1 MITTNRIPLL
11 LCLVFYGINLLG
23 QTSSTPSGAGTSISP
38 YLISSL
44 DELYWIQDE
53 NKTASS
59 IYIELANDIDASA
72 TSTWT
77 NGWEPIGG
85 TFQGSFDGK
94 GYTISNLLI
103 RNTYV
108 SATSGRTLA
117 GLFAA
122 TSGATIKNLT
132 LEVTLDLIPNG
143 QSSSHPYILNYG
155 ALIGS
160 AASTNIT
167 DVRITGEMI
176 NIDPATVDYSN
187 MNNIG
192 GFAGSISNST
202 FLRCSFE
209 GTLIGSGSVG
219 GLGSGDNNTV
229 DECYVDGTIYAEYYN
244 LLGSNGYCYTG
255 MIGRNTGSSGYFS
268 NCYAKGTIYG
278 YNNISGLGYVHQ
290 SSLTNC
296 YSAVDIVLRQ
306 KTGASTFNYSP
317 STSFC
322 YLFSWKQGIWVTI
335 TDCISDQTLDKVGI
349 TSYNYVYETAA
360 TTWAPYNAKNFSS
373 SIWGWHADIN
383 GGYPYLKNLETYITT
398 DLTNSGTETLPG
410 STSVSVLPGVTVDV
424 ATLDLNGSSFN
435 LLANATDYSQLKF
448 GSISGAGSVTQSQYL
463 TNDGYASISSPMTTD
478 FATTSGDNTKMF
490 YYDGSAFAWRTS
502 DQAGRGYF
510 ASIGASVFAT
520 SAGTFSVTGTPN
532 TSMTHS
538 LSYSVNA
545 AANGSGTGWNLVG
558 NPYTCGLDWTAMT
571 KTDVN
576 DAFYVWDPATS
587 LYKYYAS
594 GAISGTYLT
603 ASNTLTAIIPPMQAF
618 WVQTTSNSAALSST
632 MADDGTLLSAPTYIS
647 KTVPD
652 NLILGVVALNDSSV
666 NDAMWLIDNMQAKTG
681 FDGSYDAWKMDNGD
695 NQPNISSVFNGEE
708 MAINALDF
716 VNTPVI
722 PVSFDGPTKGTYA
735 FSLEQIVNGA
745 SYKVTL
751 EDKHLNLFYDI
762 SSKDYTFKN
771 IGWDSEDSRFL
782 LHLESLQ
789 LLSDNNDADDQDIHS
804 DYYVY
809 QSEDFIYLN
818 QSEFGLFNTYTL
830 YSIDGRRMT
839 SGSVSNKLQPI
850 HAPYPTGIYV
860 LLLDSETS
868 SVKVK
873 INLLK

>member
-1 MITTNRIPLL
+1 MKFIYRAVI
-11 LCLVFYGINLLG
+11 I
-23 QTSSTPSGAGTSISP
+23 SISLTP
-38 YLISSL
+38 LTVL
-44 DELYWIQDE
+44 AQD
-53 NKTASS
+53 
-59 IYIELANDIDASA
+59 L
-72 TSTWT
+72 
-77 NGWEPIGG
+77 
-85 TFQGSFDGK
+85 
-94 GYTISNLLI
+94 TI
-103 RNTYV
+103 
-108 SATSGRTLA
+108 A
-117 GLFAA
+117 
-122 TSGATIKNLT
+122 SGATVTIESGSYISSGGNLSNSGTLT
-132 LEVTLDLIPNG
+132 LGADFNG
-143 QSSSHPYILNYG
+143 
-155 ALIGS
+155 
-160 AASTNIT
+160 
-167 DVRITGEMI
+167 
-176 NIDPATVDYSN
+176 YSQ
-187 MNNIG
+187 IK
-192 GFAGSISNST
+192 
-202 FLRCSFE
+202 
-209 GTLIGSGSVG
+209 
-219 GLGSGDNNTV
+219 
-229 DECYVDGTIYAEYYN
+229 VDGTV
-244 LLGSNGYCYTG
+244 T
-255 MIGRNTGSSGYFS
+255 NTG
-268 NCYAKGTIYG
+268 
-278 YNNISGLGYVHQ
+278 
-290 SSLTNC
+290 
-296 YSAVDIVLRQ
+296 
-306 KTGASTFNYSP
+306 
-317 STSFC
+317 
-322 YLFSWKQGIWVTI
+322 TI
-335 TDCISDQTLDKVGI
+335 TQQQLLNTI
-349 TSYNYVYETAA
+349 T
-360 TTWAPYNAKNFSS
+360 
-373 SIWGWHADIN
+373 
-383 GGYPYLKNLETYITT
+383 GYT
-398 DLTNSGTETLPG
+398 
-410 STSVSVLPGVTVDV
+410 
-424 ATLDLNGSSFN
+424 
-435 LLANATDYSQLKF
+435 
-448 GSISGAGSVTQSQYL
+448 
-463 TNDGYASISSPMTTD
+463 SISSPMATD
-478 FATTSGDNTKMF
+478 FATTSGDNTKLF

-502 DQAGRGYF
+502 GSDVAGRGYF
-510 ASIGASVFAT
+510 AKYSNGGFLSWG
-520 SAGTFSVTGTPN
+520 GTFSATGTPN

-558 NPYTCGLDWTAMT
+558 NPYTCGLDWTTMN

-576 DAFYVWDPATS
+576 NAFYIWDPATS
-587 LYKYYAS
+587 LYKYYSS
-594 GAISGTYLT
+594 GVISGTYLSS
-603 ASNTLTAIIPPMQAF
+603 SNTLTAIIPPMQAF

-632 MADDGTLLSAPTYIS
+632 MADDGTLLNAPTYIS

-666 NDAMWLIDNMQAKTG
+666 NDAMWLIDNMQARTG

-722 PVSFDGPTKGTYA
+722 PVGFDGPTKGTYA

-751 EDKHLNLFYDI
+751 EDKHLDLFYDI

>member
-1 MITTNRIPLL
+1 MKTRNVLL
-11 LCLVFYGINLLG
+11 YLLSL
-23 QTSSTPSGAGTSISP
+23 TS
-38 YLISSL
+38 
-44 DELYWIQDE
+44 
-53 NKTASS
+53 
-59 IYIELANDIDASA
+59 
-72 TSTWT
+72 
-77 NGWEPIGG
+77 
-85 TFQGSFDGK
+85 
-94 GYTISNLLI
+94 
-103 RNTYV
+103 
-108 SATSGRTLA
+108 A
-117 GLFAA
+117 GLSAQDLTIA
-122 TSGATIKNLT
+122 SGATVTIESGSYISSGGNLSNSGTLT
-132 LEVTLDLIPNG
+132 LGADANG
-143 QSSSHPYILNYG
+143 
-155 ALIGS
+155 
-160 AASTNIT
+160 
-167 DVRITGEMI
+167 
-176 NIDPATVDYSN
+176 YSQ
-187 MNNIG
+187 IK
-192 GFAGSISNST
+192 
-202 FLRCSFE
+202 
-209 GTLIGSGSVG
+209 
-219 GLGSGDNNTV
+219 
-229 DECYVDGTIYAEYYN
+229 VDGTV
-244 LLGSNGYCYTG
+244 T
-255 MIGRNTGSSGYFS
+255 NTG
-268 NCYAKGTIYG
+268 TI
-278 YNNISGLGYVHQ
+278 
-290 SSLTNC
+290 
-296 YSAVDIVLRQ
+296 
-306 KTGASTFNYSP
+306 
-317 STSFC
+317 
-322 YLFSWKQGIWVTI
+322 
-335 TDCISDQTLDKVGI
+335 
-349 TSYNYVYETAA
+349 
-360 TTWAPYNAKNFSS
+360 
-373 SIWGWHADIN
+373 
-383 GGYPYLKNLETYITT
+383 
-398 DLTNSGTETLPG
+398 
-410 STSVSVLPGVTVDV
+410 
-424 ATLDLNGSSFN
+424 
-435 LLANATDYSQLKF
+435 
-448 GSISGAGSVTQSQYL
+448 TQSQYL
-463 TNDGYASISSPMTTD
+463 TNDGYASISSPMSTD

-510 ASIGASVFAT
+510 ASIGTSVFAT
-520 SAGTFSVTGTPN
+520 SGGTFSATGTPN

-632 MADDGTLLSAPTYIS
+632 MADDGTLLNAPTYIS

-708 MAINALDF
+708 LAINALDF

-722 PVSFDGPTKGTYA
+722 PVGFDGPTKGTYA

-751 EDKHLNLFYDI
+751 EDKHLDLFYDI

-771 IGWDSEDSRFL
+771 AGWDSEDSRFL
-782 LHLESLQ
+782 LHLESIQ
-789 LLSDNNDADDQDIHS
+789 SLSDNNDADDQDLHS

-818 QSEFGLFNTYTL
+818 QSELGLFNTYTL

>member
-1 MITTNRIPLL
+1 MKIIYWAAIILMPLAP
-11 LCLVFYGINLLG
+11 LV
-23 QTSSTPSGAGTSISP
+23 SSA
-38 YLISSL
+38 
-44 DELYWIQDE
+44 QD
-53 NKTASS
+53 
-59 IYIELANDIDASA
+59 L
-72 TSTWT
+72 
-77 NGWEPIGG
+77 
-85 TFQGSFDGK
+85 
-94 GYTISNLLI
+94 TI
-103 RNTYV
+103 
-108 SATSGRTLA
+108 A
-117 GLFAA
+117 
-122 TSGATIKNLT
+122 SGATVTIESGSYISSGGNLSNSGTLT
-132 LEVTLDLIPNG
+132 LGADANG
-143 QSSSHPYILNYG
+143 
-155 ALIGS
+155 
-160 AASTNIT
+160 
-167 DVRITGEMI
+167 
-176 NIDPATVDYSN
+176 YSQ
-187 MNNIG
+187 IK
-192 GFAGSISNST
+192 
-202 FLRCSFE
+202 
-209 GTLIGSGSVG
+209 
-219 GLGSGDNNTV
+219 
-229 DECYVDGTIYAEYYN
+229 VDGTV
-244 LLGSNGYCYTG
+244 T
-255 MIGRNTGSSGYFS
+255 NTG
-268 NCYAKGTIYG
+268 TI
-278 YNNISGLGYVHQ
+278 
-290 SSLTNC
+290 
-296 YSAVDIVLRQ
+296 
-306 KTGASTFNYSP
+306 
-317 STSFC
+317 
-322 YLFSWKQGIWVTI
+322 
-335 TDCISDQTLDKVGI
+335 
-349 TSYNYVYETAA
+349 
-360 TTWAPYNAKNFSS
+360 
-373 SIWGWHADIN
+373 
-383 GGYPYLKNLETYITT
+383 
-398 DLTNSGTETLPG
+398 
-410 STSVSVLPGVTVDV
+410 
-424 ATLDLNGSSFN
+424 
-435 LLANATDYSQLKF
+435 
-448 GSISGAGSVTQSQYL
+448 TQSQYL

-603 ASNTLTAIIPPMQAF
+603 ASNTLTAIIPPMQAV

-818 QSEFGLFNTYTL
+818 QSELGLFNTYTL